1 MVAVVFAV
9 RNWDPP
15 AFDSPFELWKEDGF
29 LHLVLANGAQVGV
42 PQMKEM
48 VRLIGAMDPSGHA
61 PVMLEYNAQVAVT
74 EDARKLLRR
83 VCGAQGHPVALYTT
97 DLECRLQGELFK
109 QVHRPAFP
117 FRVFGWREEA
127 FRWARERVQLSEI
140 VGRR

>member
-1 MVAVVFAV
+1 MVVFV
-9 RNWDPP
+9 VLNWERPV
-15 AFDSPFELWKEDGF
+15 FDNPFELWKEDGI
-29 LHLVLANGAQVGV
+29 LHLVLAKGAQFGISN
-42 PQMKEM
+42 MKE
-48 VRLIGAMDPSGHA
+48 VLRLIRALDQTGKA
-61 PVMLEYNAQVAVT
+61 PVMLEYGAQVVVA

-117 FRVFGWREEA
+117 FRVFGFREEA

-140 VGRR
+140 IGRP

>member
-1 MVAVVFAV
+1 MFAVVFGV
-9 RNWDPP
+9 HTWERP
-15 AFDSPFELWKEDGF
+15 AFDSPFELWREEGF
-29 LHLVLANGAQVGV
+29 LHLVLARSAQVGV

-48 VRLIGAMDPSGHA
+48 IRLIGVMDPTGRA
-61 PVMLEYNAQVAVT
+61 PVMLEYNALVAVT

-109 QVHRPAFP
+109 QVHRPVFP
-117 FRVFGWREEA
+117 FRVFGRREEG

-140 VGRR
+140 VGRH